1 MMARNRN
8 SLFFILGI
16 LLLSACQQTMV
27 FDQNLAMPERQWH
40 WKEKAHFKVP
50 VDDTTQWYALYVN
63 TRVTGDYPYSNMWVV
78 IQGVSPTGDTSSA
91 RVELTLFQPDGTP
104 LGLERG
110 TVWEY
115 RLPAIAQ
122 MDFTETGDWMFTVEQ
137 NMRVHTL
144 PGVLDIGLSLEKA
157 GEKF

>member
-1 MMARNRN
+1 MARKQ
-8 SLFFILGI
+8 SKLFFLLGLLILG
-16 LLLSACQQTMV
+16 ACKENLV
-27 FDQNLAMPERQWH
+27 FDQNLPMPERQWH
-40 WKEKAHFKVP
+40 WKEKAYFNV
-50 VDDTTQWYALYVN
+50 VIQDTTQWYGLYVN
-63 TRVTGDYPYSNMWVV
+63 TRITGDYPYCNMWVLV
-78 IQGVSPTGDTSSA
+78 QGVSPSGDTSTA
-91 RVELTLFQPDGTP
+91 RIELTLFQPDGTP

-110 TVWEY
+110 TVLEY

-122 MDFTETGDWMFTVEQ
+122 MDFTETGSWLFTIEQ

>member
-1 MMARNRN
+1 MPVKRSRWIPA
-8 SLFFILGI
+8 FA
-16 LLLSACQQTMV
+16 LLLLLGACQNELI
-27 FDQNLAMPERQWH
+27 FDQNLALPNQEWN
-40 WKEKAHFKVP
+40 WKEKAHFKMEIE
-50 VDDTTQWYALYVN
+50 DTTQWYGLFVN
-63 TRVTGDYPYSNMWVV
+63 TRITNDYPYSNMWVLL
-78 IQGVSPTGDTSSA
+78 QGISPTGDTSTA

-115 RLPAIAQ
+115 HLPAIPQ
-122 MDFTETGDWMFTVEQ
+122 MDFTKSGTWLFTIEQ

-144 PGVLDIGLSLEKA
+144 SGVLDIGMSLEKA